1 MSGPADAVLGAVFSL
16 LVDVLFY
23 GTGRL
28 VLPLVTFGRVRV
40 ERAVRAEGL
49 RFGWLGTA
57 RDDKHRLVLSGEI
70 GALFG
75 FVVWVSVIVA
85 AIVLLRQ

>member
-1 MSGPADAVLGAVFSL
+1 MSGPVDAVLGAVFNL

-28 VLPLVTFGRVRV
+28 VMPLVTFGGVHV
-40 ERAVRAEGL
+40 ERAVNAEGL
-49 RFGWLGTA
+49 RFGWCRTA

-75 FVVWVSVIVA
+75 FAVWVSVIIA
-85 AIVLLRQ
+85 AIAFLRR

>member
-1 MSGPADAVLGAVFSL
+1 MSGPADAVLGAVFNL

-40 ERAVRAEGL
+40 ERAVHAKGL

-75 FVVWVSVIVA
+75 FVVWVGVIIA
-85 AIVLLRQ
+85 AIAFLRR